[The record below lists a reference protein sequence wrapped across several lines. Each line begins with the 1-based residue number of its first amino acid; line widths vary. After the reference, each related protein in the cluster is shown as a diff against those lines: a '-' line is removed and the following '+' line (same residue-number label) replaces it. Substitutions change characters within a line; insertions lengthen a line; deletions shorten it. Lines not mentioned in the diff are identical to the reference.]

1 MRYTKRML
9 DLHSLITSGSYLAI
23 FILMLTNGVANF
35 PSSQFLYVICGYF
48 VSTGSLMFI
57 PTVIAGAL
65 GNTIGNIITFLL
77 VKKYDKPFAR
87 KLLMVDE
94 ATFTKIHSALHSV
107 FSKRGMWYI
116 FFGKLIPSVKA
127 FIPIVAGLA
136 NTKTYLTSVL
146 FLIASTIWAIMIT
159 SIGYFFGEHASLKS
173 ISGVSLIIG
182 AIVVFF
188 VYQAYKKQL
197 AKKPN

>member
-1 MRYTKRML
+1 MP
-9 DLHSLITSGSYLAI
+9 DLHFLITTFSYVAI
-23 FILMLTNGVANF
+23 FFLMLTNGAVNF

-48 VSTGSLMFI
+48 IATGSLMFI
-57 PTVIAGAL
+57 PTIIAGAL
-65 GNTIGNIITFLL
+65 GNTIGNVITFLL

-94 ATFTKIHSALHSV
+94 ETFTKIHSTLHTV

-136 NTKTYLTSVL
+136 HTRTYLTSFL
-146 FLIASTIWAIMIT
+146 FLVASTIWAIMVT
-159 SIGYFFGEHASLKS
+159 SIGYFFGEHASFKS
-173 ISGVSLIIG
+173 ITGVSLTVG
-182 AIVVFF
+182 LVVLFF
-188 VYQAYKKQL
+188 VYRAYTKQAEKTITK
-197 AKKPN
+197 